1 MKEKKESKFKKI
13 AGWFLRLPKRI
24 NVTVTVL
31 LITATLISYASTVLN
46 PGKYTA
52 IPAFAG
58 LGFPYI
64 LFVDVFYTMLLI
76 FAKKWTAVFMILTIA
91 FGYKRIDETVQLNP
105 IHYLEDFSKEDSSFT
120 FMSFNV
126 RLLDRYNWIDSKGGT
141 KNKIFEFLKYESP
154 EIICFQ
160 EFYNNSKDSLPNC
173 ELIRDIL
180 KTDYVIRDYD
190 EKDTVHKTDKGY
202 IIFSKYPL
210 CNRRP
215 IFDFTD
221 NMIGMSV
228 DADIFGKKVRIFN
241 IHLKS
246 IKLGYDD
253 YDFIDKIEN
262 KNNKEQLSGLGN
274 IFTKISKAYQI
285 RVKQAEYLSILIKQS
300 PYPVILSGDFNEPP
314 VSYCY
319 NKIRKSGLEDAFC
332 MSGTGFGETMRVK
345 FLHFRIDYILHS
357 KVIESKRFRTHRENL
372 SDHYA
377 VSCKF
382 QYSGQ

>member
-1 MKEKKESKFKKI
+1 MKDKKESKFERITGWCSRLIKK
-13 AGWFLRLPKRI
+13 I

-31 LITATLISYASTVLN
+31 LVTVTLLSLSSTVLS
-46 PGKYTA
+46 PVKYSPL
-52 IPAFAG
+52 PAFAG

-64 LFVDVFYTMLLI
+64 LIIDIIYTLLLI
-76 FAKKWTAVFMILTIA
+76 FAKKWTAVVMVFILALGHKKIN
-91 FGYKRIDETVQLNP
+91 ETVQLNP
-105 IHYLEDFSKEDSSFT
+105 VHYLEDFSREDSSFT

-126 RLLDRYNWIDSKGGT
+126 RLLDRYNWIDANGGT

-154 EIICFQ
+154 EIVCFQ
-160 EFYNNSKDSLPNC
+160 EFFNNSKDSLTNG

-190 EKDTVHKTDKGY
+190 EKDTLRKTDKGY
-202 IIFSKYPL
+202 IIFSKYPIA
-210 CNRRP
+210 NRRP
-215 IFDFTD
+215 VFDFTG
-221 NMIGMSV
+221 NLIGISV

-262 KNNKEQLSGLGN
+262 KNNKEQISGLGN
-274 IFTKISKAYQI
+274 IFTKISNAYQI
-285 RVKQAEYLSILIKQS
+285 RVKQAEYVRILIKQS
-300 PYPVILSGDFNEPP
+300 PYPVILCGDFNEPP

-319 NKIRKSGLEDAFC
+319 NEIVKSGLEDAFC
-332 MSGTGFGETMRVK
+332 KSGTGFGETMRVK

-357 KVIESKRFRTHRENL
+357 KSLESKRFRTHRENL

-377 VSCKF
+377 ISCKF
-382 QYSGQ
+382 KISGQ